1 MTRLDKELT
10 ALFGKQLVTQSKQ
23 LSLDDMALEADLVA
37 EGARQLIEQ
46 IGKPEAQRQIVNCMD
61 TDTAL
66 ALCKWIREPEAAVQA
81 LSV

>member
-23 LSLDDMALEADLVA
+23 LSIDDMALEADLVA

-46 IGKPEAQRQIVNCMD
+46 SGRPEAQRRSVNCMD
-61 TDTAL
+61 ADTAL
-66 ALCKWIREPEAAVQA
+66 ALCKWIREPEAVKQA
-81 LSV
+81 LFA